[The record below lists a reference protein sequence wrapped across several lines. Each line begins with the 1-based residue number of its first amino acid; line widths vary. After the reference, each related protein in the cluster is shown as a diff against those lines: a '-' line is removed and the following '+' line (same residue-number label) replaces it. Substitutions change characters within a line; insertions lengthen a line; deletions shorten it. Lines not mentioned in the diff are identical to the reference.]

1 MANDNEK
8 DWQKI
13 AEQVIEERDVLRLQV
28 DGAVRA
34 AIGLGG
40 SVVPSFGDVALP
52 RVEKERDEAVRSADE
67 ANARVERL
75 IRYARAHGASFDD
88 VDAGLKWIEAAIKS
102 ATMVYRVLNPE
113 STEIKC

>member
-1 MANDNEK
+1 MVNDNEK

-28 DGAVRA
+28 NGAVRA

-52 RVEKERDEAVRSADE
+52 RIEKERDEAVRAAAG
-67 ANARVERL
+67 ANARVDRL
-75 IRYARAHGASFDD
+75 IQYARVHGASFED
-88 VDAGLKWIEAAIKS
+88 VDAGLRWIEAAIKS
-102 ATMVYRVLNPE
+102 ATDLYRVLHHR
-113 STEIKC
+113 KCK